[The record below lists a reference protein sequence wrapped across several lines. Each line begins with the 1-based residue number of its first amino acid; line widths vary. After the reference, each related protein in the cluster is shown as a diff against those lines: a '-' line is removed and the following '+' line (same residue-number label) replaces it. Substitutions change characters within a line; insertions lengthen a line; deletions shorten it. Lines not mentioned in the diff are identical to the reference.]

1 MTGFFAAAADWAVK
15 NRSRMPRWVGR
26 LMESAARN
34 PDGVIGRLTGKLLG
48 GGGGANTTVPEGDI
62 RVYIAPTNYSGQG
75 YLWARSLERSGAGS
89 GSAADSTSSA
99 GGSEAPLASAVEGPF
114 TTTAAVAARN
124 CAIQLPGGYAFPAD
138 TLVSIATVNA
148 SAEWAEAEWQAA
160 KQFTHVLVEAER
172 PMFGKRFDRDL
183 EAEVRALE
191 AAGVSVAFICHG
203 TDIRDPERHAALT
216 PWSPY
221 PEDPRT
227 QTLQQDA
234 RANAALLERLGRP
247 VFVSTPD
254 LLFDVPQASW
264 CPVVVDA
271 DRFATEVP
279 VFTGRRPRVIHASSN
294 PLQKGSDRIEP
305 ALASLRAEAKIEYEL
320 IGATPSAEMPGVFA
334 GADIVLDQFR
344 LGSYGVAACEAMAAG
359 RVVVGH
365 VLPEVRETVERDAG
379 VPLPI
384 VEATPDT
391 LHDVVAALIAD
402 PERARA
408 LAVAGPDFVAKMHT
422 GEASARSLTRGWIAG
437 ASR

>member
-1 MTGFFAAAADWAVK
+1 MSMKQFFASAADWAVK
-15 NRSRMPRWVGR
+15 NKSRMPRWMGR

-34 PDGVIGRLTGKLLG
+34 PDGFIGRVSGKLLG
-48 GGGGANTTVPEGDI
+48 GGAASTNTEVPGGDV

-75 YLWARSLERSGAGS
+75 YLWARSLEQFGAGNES
-89 GSAADSTSSA
+89 VDGERETI
-99 GGSEAPLASAVEGPF
+99 
-114 TTTAAVAARN
+114 AARN
-124 CAIQLPGGYAFPAD
+124 CAVLLPGGYAFPAD
-138 TLVSIATVNA
+138 TPVSIATVNA

-160 KQFTHVLVEAER
+160 KRFTHVLVEAER
-172 PMFGKRFDRDL
+172 PMFGKRFGRDL

-191 AAGVSVAFICHG
+191 AEGLSVAFICHG

-227 QTLQQDA
+227 ADLQSDA
-234 RANAALLERLGRP
+234 RENAALLERIGRP

-254 LLFDVPQASW
+254 LLIDVPDATW

-271 DRFATEVP
+271 ERFATDAP
-279 VFTGRRPRVIHASSN
+279 LLPAARSSRPRVIHASSN
-294 PLQKGSDRIEP
+294 HLQKGSGSIEP
-305 ALASLRAEAKIEYEL
+305 ALAPLIASGALEYEL
-320 IGATPSAEMPGVFA
+320 IGSTPSAEMPGVFA

-365 VLPEVRETVERDAG
+365 VLPQVRETVERDAG
-379 VPLPI
+379 FALPI

-391 LHDVVAALIAD
+391 LHDVVAELIAD
-402 PERARA
+402 PARMRG
-408 LAVAGPDFVAKMHT
+408 LAAAGPRFVARMHT
-422 GEASARSLTRGWIAG
+422 GEASARALTSRWIRA
-437 ASR
+437 